1 MRYRNAWPRGRVQL
15 KCYQFHSSSSSN
27 RLRFCF
33 GAGAGTGAGV
43 RAGVRT
49 GPLVSGTSTLP
60 RPSPASSSSRS
71 DCALGEDGCGDV
83 ESGESVAAKGLEVI
97 EKEEGTGCEVEVA
110 DGEASAA
117 KIELDTSEMRREA
130 RFWPFENL
138 CACKNQHGHLGGR
151 YAVNAAARE

>member
-27 RLRFCF
+27 RLRLCFC
-33 GAGAGTGAGV
+33 AGTGAEARTG
-43 RAGVRT
+43 ART

-60 RPSPASSSSRS
+60 RPSPASSESSRS
-71 DCALGEDGCGDV
+71 DCALGEDGCGEV

-97 EKEEGTGCEVEVA
+97 EKDEGTGWEVEVA

-117 KIELDTSEMRREA
+117 KIELDTSEMSREA

-138 CACKNQHGHLGGR
+138 YECKN
-151 YAVNAAARE
+151 